1 VVRILLWHGYFLRGT
16 GSNVYV
22 ANAARTWRRAG
33 HDVLL
38 LCQETQVDGLG
49 FVDLHGDFTPDNKRF
64 HVVPAPSRHAYGRC
78 RLARPHIGE
87 VLPVYVYDEHPGFT
101 AKLLVDL
108 TDHELRAYT
117 SANIEAMA
125 TAIEEHRP
133 AAIITGHEVMGP
145 FIALRA
151 CSRTGTGYTALLHG
165 SGLEY
170 AVKLQDRYRRY
181 AIEGLAAAD
190 VVVGG
195 SRYIVDEASRWIPG
209 FLDRA
214 EVVNPGCD
222 VDLFRPGSGPGPGP
236 PTVGYVG
243 KLLAAKGVH
252 HLLAALGLTSIPGL
266 RAVIVGTGRFEGQ
279 LRTLAEGFR
288 SGDLDGVRSLA
299 QRGDGQPLDQLIR
312 FLSLPPA
319 AEEDYWRRAAQVGVR
334 FTGELE
340 HEPLAELLRA
350 FDVLVVPSVVP
361 EAFGLVA
368 AEAAASGVVPIV
380 ANHSG
385 LGEAAAAVE
394 DALGTPGLLTFDP
407 LEPVTGIA
415 DAVERVL
422 RLPVQ
427 DRRAMGLAA
436 ARLARERWSWERVA
450 ERVLSLASA
459 R

>member
-1 VVRILLWHGYFLRGT
+1 
-16 GSNVYV
+16 
-22 ANAARTWRRAG
+22 
-33 HDVLL
+33 
-38 LCQETQVDGLG
+38 
-49 FVDLHGDFTPDNKRF
+49 
-64 HVVPAPSRHAYGRC
+64 
-78 RLARPHIGE
+78 
-87 VLPVYVYDEHPGFT
+87 
-101 AKLLVDL
+101 
-108 TDHELRAYT
+108 
-117 SANIEAMA
+117 
-125 TAIEEHRP
+125 
-133 AAIITGHEVMGP
+133 
-145 FIALRA
+145 
-151 CSRTGTGYTALLHG
+151 
-165 SGLEY
+165 
-170 AVKLQDRYRRY
+170 
-181 AIEGLAAAD
+181 
-190 VVVGG
+190 
-195 SRYIVDEASRWIPG
+195 
-209 FLDRA
+209 
-214 EVVNPGCD
+214 
-222 VDLFRPGSGPGPGP
+222 
-236 PTVGYVG
+236 
-243 KLLAAKGVH
+243 
-252 HLLAALGLTSIPGL
+252 
-266 RAVIVGTGRFEGQ
+266 
-279 LRTLAEGFR
+279 
-288 SGDLDGVRSLA
+288 
-299 QRGDGQPLDQLIR
+299 
-312 FLSLPPA
+312 LSLPPA